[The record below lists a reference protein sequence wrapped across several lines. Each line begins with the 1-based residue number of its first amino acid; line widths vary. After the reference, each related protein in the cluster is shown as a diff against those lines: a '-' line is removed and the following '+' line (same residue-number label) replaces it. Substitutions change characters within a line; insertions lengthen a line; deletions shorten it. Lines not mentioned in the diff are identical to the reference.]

1 VQHHRESSHAATAAY
16 ASRIPAL
23 TIPPTLA
30 ATPPPAT
37 TRDALDALAAGLD
50 DGLVPAKHQGN
61 LLIGTWNV
69 AIFGDLTEKWVSE
82 QHDSP
87 KRNLSD
93 ACAIAEVISRFD
105 VCAVQETRRNL
116 TALQTVMRILG
127 PDWAYVVTDVTEG
140 GPGNGE
146 RLCFIHDRRR
156 ARSSGLVG
164 EIVLPTS
171 ADGVVVGALDRQ
183 FARTPYAVSFAA
195 GEKAFTL
202 VTLHA
207 LYGASKA
214 DKERRR
220 DELQAIA
227 QWLADRADDPDAFNR
242 NLITLGDFNID
253 RRDDPLWLAFAS
265 TGLGA
270 PKELDDVPR
279 NITYA
284 DGGPKRHYDQ
294 IAWFTKGNREAL
306 TLSYVTGGYVK
317 WTDYLLTDAPTDAV
331 RKAHISDHYPL
342 WVEFSRA

>member
-1 VQHHRESSHAATAAY
+1 MSPRAGPATASGC
-16 ASRIPAL
+16 ASS
-23 TIPPTLA
+23 
-30 ATPPPAT
+30 T
-37 TRDALDALAAGLD
+37 T
-50 DGLVPAKHQGN
+50 
-61 LLIGTWNV
+61 
-69 AIFGDLTEKWVSE
+69 
-82 QHDSP
+82 
-87 KRNLSD
+87 
-93 ACAIAEVISRFD
+93 
-105 VCAVQETRRNL
+105 
-116 TALQTVMRILG
+116 
-127 PDWAYVVTDVTEG
+127 
-140 GPGNGE
+140 
-146 RLCFIHDRRR
+146 RR

-164 EIVLPTS
+164 EIVLPAS
-171 ADGVVVGALDRQ
+171 ADGVVIGALDRQ
-183 FARTPYAVSFAA
+183 FA
-195 GEKAFTL
+195 
-202 VTLHA
+202 HA
-207 LYGASKA
+207 LRGQLRRGREGVHARHAARPVRGQQGREGAP
-214 DKERRR
+214 R

-253 RRDDPLWLAFAS
+253 RRGDPLWEAFAS

-306 TLSYVTGGYVK
+306 TLTYVTGGYVR